1 MSEQATRGIEEPE
14 PLALTRAVVRYR
26 DSVVVLLDALR
37 RESAILRRAG
47 FRPYV
52 IRLRREDGRVVEAN
66 LWTQDA
72 PRLTDFLNAGLLLF
86 GDVPGSLWWES
97 SSLGA

>member
-1 MSEQATRGIEEPE
+1 MSEQGTRGSEGPE

-26 DSVVVLLDALR
+26 DSAVVVLDALR
-37 RESAILRRAG
+37 RESANLRRAG
-47 FRPYV
+47 FLPYV
-52 IRLRREDGRVVEAN
+52 MKLRREDGLVLEAK

-97 SSLGA
+97 STLGA